1 MLLPSPPCC
10 AQHCGTPLLSGSAAP
25 APRPSLLGHARQ
37 TQGPNDT
44 GHLSHREL
52 SQAPGL
58 AQEGVG
64 KGLRRSMEE
73 KQVLRVGTGRVL
85 NPSRRKGCCEGRL

>member
-52 SQAPGL
+52 GQAPGL

-64 KGLRRSMEE
+64 KGLTQKEHGGEE
-73 KQVLRVGTGRVL
+73 EAGAESRHGQSVESKQTQGLL
-85 NPSRRKGCCEGRL
+85 